1 MSDDWKRSFI
11 EKLDK
16 VRENWVEQFEEALQ
30 DSVVPAFDDLAE
42 FLRDH
47 GFRMSAPARD
57 GDRRSFKFE
66 LTEETYLLMIFRFAG
81 AGSFELRSESRV
93 SNAEPASECV
103 VARLA
108 DLNQACA
115 RKFFQTALDTFVN
128 SLCGKSAQPAEE
140 LAAV

>member
-11 EKLDK
+11 AKLDK
-16 VRENWVEQFEEALQ
+16 VRENWVGQFEEALQ

-47 GFRMSAPARD
+47 GFRLSTPARD
-57 GDRRSFKFE
+57 GDRRAFKFE
-66 LTEETYLLMIFRFAG
+66 LTEDTYLLMIFRFAG
-81 AGSFELRSESRV
+81 TGSFELRSESRV
-93 SNAEPASECV
+93 SDAEPSAECV

-108 DLNQACA
+108 DLDQACA
-115 RKFFQTALDTFVN
+115 REFFQTALDTFVN
-128 SLCGKSAQPAEE
+128 SLCAKSAQPAEE